1 LLFAVESLP
10 GASVVGSWQI
20 DEIKNASRDQANFMG
35 TIISIANQ
43 KGGVGK
49 TTTAINLA
57 ASLAAAEKT
66 CLLVDCDP
74 QGNATSGLGGD
85 KGEGAEGLYD
95 MMLGSVPE
103 ARVIVS
109 TDLPGLDLVG
119 ATGDLIGAE
128 VEMVS
133 IEKREYRLRRKL
145 FPLKER
151 YDYIFL
157 DCPPSLGFLTVNA
170 MTASD
175 SVLIPL
181 QCEFYALE
189 GLTQLLKTIRA
200 VRQGLNPSLDVE
212 GILLTMYDS
221 RNNLTVQ
228 VEDEVRGHFKA
239 AVFQTIIPR
248 NVRLSEAPSHGK
260 PVLLYDI
267 TSKGAQSYLA
277 LAKELVERGESQ

>member
-1 LLFAVESLP
+1 
-10 GASVVGSWQI
+10 
-20 DEIKNASRDQANFMG
+20 MG

-85 KGEGAEGLYD
+85 KGEGVEGLYD

-133 IEKREYRLRRKL
+133 IEKREYRLRSKL

-189 GLTQLLKTIRA
+189 GLTQLLKTIWA

-277 LAKELVERGESQ
+277 LAKELLERGESQ

>member
-1 LLFAVESLP
+1 MWYLLFRKPKGMTGGLP
-10 GASVVGSWQI
+10 KEPNQEREGDPAEIMGS
-20 DEIKNASRDQANFMG
+20 
-35 TIISIANQ
+35 IISIANQ

-49 TTTAINLA
+49 TTTAVNLA
-57 ASLAAAEKT
+57 ASLAAAEKA

-74 QGNATSGLGGD
+74 QGNATTGLGGN

-95 MMLGSVPE
+95 YMLGSASE
-103 ARVIVS
+103 AGVIVS
-109 TDLPGLDLVG
+109 TGLPGLDLIG
-119 ATGDLIGAE
+119 STGELVGAE

-133 IEKREYRLRRKL
+133 IEKREYRLRHKL
-145 FPLKER
+145 LPLKER

-170 MTASD
+170 LTASD

-189 GLTQLLKTIRA
+189 GLTQLLKTIWA
-200 VRQGLNPSLDVE
+200 VRQGLNPSLDVG

-221 RNNLTVQ
+221 RNNLSVQ

-267 TSKGAQSYLA
+267 TSKGAQSYLM
-277 LAKELVERGESQ
+277 LAKELVERGERQ

>member
-1 LLFAVESLP
+1 
-10 GASVVGSWQI
+10 
-20 DEIKNASRDQANFMG
+20 MG

-57 ASLAAAEKT
+57 ASLVAAEKA

-74 QGNATSGLGGD
+74 QGNATTGLGGD
-85 KGEGAEGLYD
+85 KGEGVEGLYD
-95 MMLGSVPE
+95 LILGSAPE
-103 ARVIVS
+103 ASVIAS
-109 TDLPGLDLVG
+109 TVLPGLDLVG
-119 ATGDLIGAE
+119 STGDLVGAE

-133 IEKREYRLRRKL
+133 IENREYRLRRKL
-145 FPLKER
+145 TPLKDR
-151 YDYIFL
+151 YDFIFL

-170 MTASD
+170 LTASD

-189 GLTQLLKTIRA
+189 GLTQLLRTIWA
-200 VRQGLNPSLDVE
+200 VRKGLNSSLDVE
-212 GILLTMYDS
+212 GIVLTMYDS

-228 VEDEVRGHFKA
+228 VEDEVRGHFKT
-239 AVFQTIIPR
+239 AVFQTVIPR

-267 TSKGAQSYLA
+267 TSKGAQSYRA
-277 LAKELVERGESQ
+277 LAKELIARGERQ